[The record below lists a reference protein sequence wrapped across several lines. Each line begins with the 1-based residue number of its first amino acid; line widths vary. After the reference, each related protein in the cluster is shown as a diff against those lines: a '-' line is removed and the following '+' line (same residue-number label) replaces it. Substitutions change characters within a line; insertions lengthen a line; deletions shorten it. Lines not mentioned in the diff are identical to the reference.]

1 MEATSQPCFSH
12 NYLRSSEN
20 YNSSLHST
28 RKQPAKPWKRP
39 VTASLQRMHPRV
51 YRVEPVNFKELVQ
64 SLTGAPQD
72 HERDEVHQVETKP
85 LLKVQ
90 HGLVEVR
97 QPLKIFHETTNQE
110 NPLAFD
116 LSPSSSRFWEAFP
129 LLSPANL
136 SRWLM
141 MIESCSSNSL
151 TPLIIPVD

>member
-85 LLKVQ
+85 LLK
-90 HGLVEVR
+90 
-97 QPLKIFHETTNQE
+97 IFHETTNQE

-136 SRWLM
+136 SR
-141 MIESCSSNSL
+141 CS
-151 TPLIIPVD
+151 PLAATCEENAVSA

>member
-72 HERDEVHQVETKP
+72 HERDQMHQVETKP
-85 LLKVQ
+85 LLKMQ

-136 SRWLM
+136 SRW
-141 MIESCSSNSL
+141 
-151 TPLIIPVD
+151 

>member
-12 NYLRSSEN
+12 NYRRSSEN

-72 HERDEVHQVETKP
+72 HERDQVNQVETKP

-97 QPLKIFHETTNQE
+97 QPLKVF
-110 NPLAFD
+110 
-116 LSPSSSRFWEAFP
+116 
-129 LLSPANL
+129 
-136 SRWLM
+136 
-141 MIESCSSNSL
+141 
-151 TPLIIPVD
+151 

>member
-64 SLTGAPQD
+64 RLTGAPQD

-85 LLKVQ
+85 LLK
-90 HGLVEVR
+90 
-97 QPLKIFHETTNQE
+97 IFHETTTQE

-136 SRWLM
+136 SRW
-141 MIESCSSNSL
+141 
-151 TPLIIPVD
+151 